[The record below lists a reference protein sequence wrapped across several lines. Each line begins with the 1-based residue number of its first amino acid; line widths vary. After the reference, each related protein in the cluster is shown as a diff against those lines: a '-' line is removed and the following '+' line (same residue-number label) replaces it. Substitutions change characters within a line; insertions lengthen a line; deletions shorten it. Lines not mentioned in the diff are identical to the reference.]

1 MKPDHAHW
9 ADWRIDFLVGGF
21 AAAVRLFYLA
31 AAQPAFTI
39 YYWDAASSLLQNGSL
54 SQEGVRTTAL
64 EPLYPLF
71 LATARLLVGD
81 RPLLVQALQAGVAST
96 GAVYLYRLAVA
107 LTSRRQAGAAAATL
121 FAVYPLLVRHSV
133 DGTESALL
141 TTLLIA
147 FACQFVTMRGIVD
160 AAAVGGWLGL
170 AILTRVVALP
180 LLVIAPLI
188 SSTKSSRAAIAMAGT
203 ALLVLAPWAVRNYS
217 LNGEVMPARA
227 GINLFIANSE
237 YSSGV
242 IADYGPDIL
251 LPYARSRL
259 AAEGLADL
267 PDTPQAEQQGDA
279 AYRRLALAQIRLHP
293 VDTLRLKILNVF
305 TFFSPVL
312 VPHRDTSAATEIRLG
327 EDGQSTVLYSI
338 PRPLSHR
345 IMYSLSYSAV
355 IALAGLGFYR
365 RRHDLAADAILWCVL
380 LTFAAVHAVYFP
392 STRYRAPVDFVFL
405 FYASVGVDA
414 FVGARRQFRKASYP
428 RSKATAA

>member
-1 MKPDHAHW
+1 MASSH
-9 ADWRIDFLVGGF
+9 ADWPIYLRLWTL
-21 AAAVRLFYLA
+21 AAAVRLLYLA
-31 AAQPAFTI
+31 AAQPPFTL
-39 YYWDAASSLLQNGSL
+39 YYWDAASSLIQFGSL
-54 SQEGVRTTAL
+54 ALEGVTTAAI

-71 LATARLLVGD
+71 LAAVRLVAGD
-81 RPLLVQALQAGVAST
+81 RPLLVQTVQTLVASA
-96 GAVYLYRLAVA
+96 GAVYLYKLAVA
-107 LTSRRQAGAAAATL
+107 LTGRRQVGTAAAML
-121 FAVYPLLVRHSV
+121 FAVYPLLIRHSV

-147 FACQFVTMRGIVD
+147 FACRFVTMRGIVD

-267 PDTPQAEQQGDA
+267 PDTPRAEQQGDA
-279 AYRRLALAQIRLHP
+279 AYRRLALAQIRRHP
-293 VDTLRLKILNVF
+293 VDTLRLKIRNVF

-312 VPHRDTSAATEIRLG
+312 VPHRDASAATEIRLG
-327 EDGQSTVLYSI
+327 EDGRSTVLYSI

-365 RRHDLAADAILWCVL
+365 RRHDLAADAILWWVL

-405 FYASVGVDA
+405 FYAGVAVDA
-414 FVGARRQFRKASYP
+414 FVGARRRFRKASYP

>member
-1 MKPDHAHW
+1 MASSH
-9 ADWRIDFLVGGF
+9 ADWPIYLRLWTL
-21 AAAVRLFYLA
+21 AAAVRLLYLA
-31 AAQPAFTI
+31 AAQPPFTL
-39 YYWDAASSLLQNGSL
+39 YYWDAASSLIQFGSL
-54 SQEGVRTTAL
+54 ALEGVTTAAI

-71 LATARLLVGD
+71 LAAVRLVAGD
-81 RPLLVQALQAGVAST
+81 RPLLVQTVQTLVASA
-96 GAVYLYRLAVA
+96 GAVYLYKLAVA
-107 LTSRRQAGAAAATL
+107 LTGRRQVGTAAAML
-121 FAVYPLLVRHSV
+121 FAVYPLLIRHSV

-147 FACQFVTMRGIVD
+147 FACRFVTMRGIVD

-180 LLVIAPLI
+180 LLVIVPLI
-188 SSTKSSRAAIAMAGT
+188 ASTRSRRAAIAMAGT
-203 ALLVLAPWAVRNYS
+203 ALLVLAPWAVRNYA

-267 PDTPQAEQQGDA
+267 PDTPRAEQQGDA
-279 AYRRLALAQIRLHP
+279 AYRRLALAQIRRHP
-293 VDTLRLKILNVF
+293 VDTLRLKIRNVF

-327 EDGQSTVLYSI
+327 EDGRSTVLYSI

-365 RRHDLAADAILWCVL
+365 RRHDLAADAILWWVL

-405 FYASVGVDA
+405 FYAGVAVDA
-414 FVGARRQFRKASYP
+414 FVGARRRFRKASYP

>member
-1 MKPDHAHW
+1 MASSH
-9 ADWRIDFLVGGF
+9 ADWPIYLRLWTL
-21 AAAVRLFYLA
+21 AAAVRLLYLA
-31 AAQPAFTI
+31 AAQPPFTL
-39 YYWDAASSLLQNGSL
+39 YYWDAASSLIQFGSL
-54 SQEGVRTTAL
+54 ALEGVTTAAI

-71 LATARLLVGD
+71 LAAVRLVAGD
-81 RPLLVQALQAGVAST
+81 RPLLVQTVQTLVASA
-96 GAVYLYRLAVA
+96 GAVYLYKLAVA
-107 LTSRRQAGAAAATL
+107 LTGRRQVGTAAAML
-121 FAVYPLLVRHSV
+121 FAVYPLLIRHSV

-147 FACQFVTMRGIVD
+147 FACRFVTMRGIVD

-180 LLVIAPLI
+180 LLVIVPLI
-188 SSTKSSRAAIAMAGT
+188 ASTRSRRAAIAMAGT

-267 PDTPQAEQQGDA
+267 PDTPRAEQQGDA
-279 AYRRLALAQIRLHP
+279 AYRRLALAQIRRHP
-293 VDTLRLKILNVF
+293 VDTLRLKIRNVF

-327 EDGQSTVLYSI
+327 EDGRSTVLYSI

-365 RRHDLAADAILWCVL
+365 RRHDLAADAILWWVL

-405 FYASVGVDA
+405 FYAGVAVDA
-414 FVGARRQFRKASYP
+414 FVGARRRFRKASYP

>member
-1 MKPDHAHW
+1 M
-9 ADWRIDFLVGGF
+9 
-21 AAAVRLFYLA
+21 
-31 AAQPAFTI
+31 
-39 YYWDAASSLLQNGSL
+39 
-54 SQEGVRTTAL
+54 
-64 EPLYPLF
+64 
-71 LATARLLVGD
+71 
-81 RPLLVQALQAGVAST
+81 
-96 GAVYLYRLAVA
+96 
-107 LTSRRQAGAAAATL
+107 L
-121 FAVYPLLVRHSV
+121 FAVYPLLIRHSV

-147 FACQFVTMRGIVD
+147 FACRFVTMRGIVD
-160 AAAVGGWLGL
+160 AAAVGGWLGH

-180 LLVIAPLI
+180 LLVIVPLI
-188 SSTKSSRAAIAMAGT
+188 ASTRSRRAAIAMAGT

-267 PDTPQAEQQGDA
+267 PDTPRAEQQGDA
-279 AYRRLALAQIRLHP
+279 AYRRLALAQIRRHP
-293 VDTLRLKILNVF
+293 VDTLRLKIRNVF

-327 EDGQSTVLYSI
+327 EDGRSTVLYSI

-365 RRHDLAADAILWCVL
+365 RRHDLAADAILWVVL
-380 LTFAAVHAVYFP
+380 LTFAGVYAVYFP

-405 FYASVGVDA
+405 FYAGVAVDA
-414 FVGARRQFRKASYP
+414 FVGARRRFRKASYP

>member
-1 MKPDHAHW
+1 MASSH
-9 ADWRIDFLVGGF
+9 ADWPIYLRLWTL
-21 AAAVRLFYLA
+21 AAAVRLLYLA
-31 AAQPAFTI
+31 AAQPPFTL
-39 YYWDAASSLLQNGSL
+39 YYWDAASSLIQFGSL
-54 SQEGVRTTAL
+54 ALEGVTTAAI

-71 LATARLLVGD
+71 LAAVRLVAGD
-81 RPLLVQALQAGVAST
+81 RPLLVQTVQTLVASA
-96 GAVYLYRLAVA
+96 GAVYLYKLAVA
-107 LTSRRQAGAAAATL
+107 LTGRRQVGTAAAML
-121 FAVYPLLVRHSV
+121 FAVYPLLIRHSV

-147 FACQFVTMRGIVD
+147 FACRFVTMRGIVD

-267 PDTPQAEQQGDA
+267 PDTPRAEQQGDA
-279 AYRRLALAQIRLHP
+279 AYRRLALAQIRRHP
-293 VDTLRLKILNVF
+293 VDTLRLKIRNVF

-327 EDGQSTVLYSI
+327 EDGRSTVLYSI

-365 RRHDLAADAILWCVL
+365 RRHDLAADAILWWVL

-405 FYASVGVDA
+405 FYAGVAVDA
-414 FVGARRQFRKASYP
+414 FVGARRRFRKASYP

>member
-1 MKPDHAHW
+1 MASSH
-9 ADWRIDFLVGGF
+9 ADWPIYLRLWTL
-21 AAAVRLFYLA
+21 AAAVRLLYLA
-31 AAQPAFTI
+31 AAHPPFTL
-39 YYWDAASSLLQNGSL
+39 YYWDAASSLIQFGSL
-54 SQEGVRTTAL
+54 ALEGVTTAAI

-71 LATARLLVGD
+71 LAAVRLVAGD
-81 RPLLVQALQAGVAST
+81 RPLLVQTVQTLVASA
-96 GAVYLYRLAVA
+96 GAVYLYKLAVA
-107 LTSRRQAGAAAATL
+107 LTGRRQVGTAAAML
-121 FAVYPLLVRHSV
+121 FAVYPLLIRHSV

-147 FACQFVTMRGIVD
+147 FACRFVTMRGIVD

-188 SSTKSSRAAIAMAGT
+188 ASTKSRRAAIAMAGT

-267 PDTPQAEQQGDA
+267 PDTPRAEQQGDA
-279 AYRRLALAQIRLHP
+279 AYRRLALAQIRRHP
-293 VDTLRLKILNVF
+293 VDTLRLKIRNVF

-327 EDGQSTVLYSI
+327 EDGRSTVLYSM

-365 RRHDLAADAILWCVL
+365 RRHDLAADAILWVVL
-380 LTFAAVHAVYFP
+380 LTFAGVYAVYFP

-405 FYASVGVDA
+405 FYAGVGVDTL
-414 FVGARRQFRKASYP
+414 VGKWRRVSNTSCQ
-428 RSKATAA
+428 RSRAAAA